1 MPNQMGNIKASKP
14 IEISTGIISISG
26 NYYSQL
32 TITTKKTFPE
42 WQNYQN
48 QNVNIYR
55 SVWFKMKSRLW
66 TSWALRNNLSPS
78 SSDNSWPVNTIDN
91 SPGKMV
97 NLRIR
102 SLYLYGAFI
111 RICMAPVS
119 VFVWCGGACIWCWPL
134 SPLQSFVGESR
145 DRIEGTMDVDS
156 HRRSPQIISRGNEPV

>member
-1 MPNQMGNIKASKP
+1 MENIKALKP
-14 IEISTGIISISG
+14 IERSTGIISISG

-48 QNVNIYR
+48 QNVNINR
-55 SVWFKMKSRLW
+55 SVWFKMKSRL
-66 TSWALRNNLSPS
+66 SINWALRNNLSPS
-78 SSDNSWPVNTIDN
+78 SSDNLWPVN

-102 SLYLYGAFI
+102 SSYLYGAFI

-119 VFVWCGGACIWCWPL
+119 VFVWCLYLYLYGAAGL
-134 SPLQSFVGESR
+134 YLMLAFVP
-145 DRIEGTMDVDS
+145 T
-156 HRRSPQIISRGNEPV
+156 PIICRGVWR